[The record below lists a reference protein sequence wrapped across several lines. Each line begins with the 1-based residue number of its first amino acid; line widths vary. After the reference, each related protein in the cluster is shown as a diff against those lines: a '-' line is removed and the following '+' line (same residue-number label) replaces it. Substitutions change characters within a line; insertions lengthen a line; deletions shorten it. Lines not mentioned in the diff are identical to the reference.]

1 MLVRF
6 EARRAP
12 RPWPTAGT
20 AITAVEAVG
29 KHLLV
34 RFGDGRALQ
43 THLGMTGSWH
53 LYPTGARWQRPAH
66 LARAVVEVEGW
77 TAVCLA
83 APTVRLLHGPSST
96 AAATAHLGPDLC
108 AVTADERVAVVAA
121 AVDRIPRVADPG
133 ADIADVLLDQR
144 VAAGIGNVFK
154 SEVLWACRVHPFTP
168 WDRVDPAE
176 RRALLDTAIDQLQAN
191 LGGGPR
197 RTVPGGLAVYGRARQ
212 PCRRCGTPILVRRS
226 GPNARST
233 AWCPRCQPE
242 PPRRGSDHGRG
253 GHGATG

>member
-77 TAVCLA
+77 TAVCFA
-83 APTVRLLHGPSST
+83 APTVRLLHGPSAT

-108 AVTADERVAVVAA
+108 AVTADERVAVVDA

-168 WDRVDPAE
+168 WERVDPAE